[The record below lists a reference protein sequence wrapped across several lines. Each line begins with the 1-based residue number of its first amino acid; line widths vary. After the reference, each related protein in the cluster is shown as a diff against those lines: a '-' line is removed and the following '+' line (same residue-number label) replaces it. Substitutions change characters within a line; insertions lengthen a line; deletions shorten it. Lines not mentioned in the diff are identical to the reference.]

1 MVREI
6 TDFVTENLRPHS
18 ADADRAAEL
27 LAGRLTLGEVTSA
40 LPAGLDW
47 EGAEKKFGAR
57 HTGALHG
64 FRWLD
69 VLRRES
75 TASDDQAALLW
86 GQLVA
91 SWATHMG
98 GRQGGPPWYSR
109 VLSERLRVLALGA
122 PLVRSSP
129 WFTKLIDKHRAAA
142 YRWFAN
148 PAAHLRWE
156 HMIESLAA
164 LHVTGFVDS
173 ATMSQAVTRWVRA
186 AVDDQGWCS
195 AGDVPASEEV
205 REGIAARLRVLADDG
220 IDVMA
225 AQERLANRRFAQY
238 LVDPFGNWVGMGERS
253 PEPGYGEHDPH
264 VTYSLTHGEEG
275 EPPTELGVV
284 ASNGYICRRSG
295 FGENER
301 TCDQETMMTVLF
313 GPADRP
319 GAHLDGGRI
328 TYSADGVSWL
338 IDPVGDR
345 HVAVDEHSTATLDLP
360 YHAAGA
366 VTSLVRHERGDQA
379 DLYVLRS
386 NGHRPGLLTRS
397 IAWSDVGE
405 YFIVTDRSEKA
416 TAKLQQHW
424 IVPPE
429 VEITLPADTDG
440 SCAVW
445 FACGGVSFALHAF
458 GAEPGGARVEKLS
471 DQAQRVTFTRAD
483 GQDRLVTWGGRV
495 VEPQKHDVVA
505 ESAPWGVLV
514 RVEDKAYSEAV
525 AMAVDGVAVL
535 AHDAGLEE
543 AGRRLSTAA
552 AGSAF
557 PLESRAA
564 ALDLI
569 KTVKDAAWESGGDP
583 QVRADGIRRLKE
595 FVDQHG
601 LMRSA
606 NHGTG
611 AAMVDL
617 ASRDLTNLL
626 QDELPP
632 GAQRRD
638 PVINWSGSSL
648 DAAGLEHSFYKVPI
662 VTSRGRSEPIASDRA
677 HLRTFDYG
685 SLVVPVYVR
694 PRSGRTLLVSFYGA
708 LDRTKIRLPYF
719 SMLRSFQAL
728 PIPLMVLSDPL
739 LDLDGGM
746 RLSWYLG
753 VEEIDIHREV
763 AKIIEDHAQQQG
775 FERVILFGSSGGGFT
790 ALQVGSHLPG
800 CQVITANPQVRLS
813 HYSPR
818 ATVRA
823 ALNAFGVEE
832 VPEGQ
837 ASRMD
842 ALQRYREIGFDR
854 DVLYV
859 QNTGDQTHM
868 TNHFEPFV
876 AEFKASRN
884 AHRLD
889 ARTNYTG
896 PGHRAGTP
904 QTFINLVKEFLDR

>member
-1 MVREI
+1 MVRELA
-6 TDFVTENLRPHS
+6 DFVTEDLRPHS

-27 LAGRLTLGEVTSA
+27 LAGRLSLGEVTSV

-47 EGAEKKFGAR
+47 EGAEKKFGTR
-57 HTGALHG
+57 HAGALHG

-91 SWATHMG
+91 SWATYMG

-109 VLSERLRVLALGA
+109 ALSDRLRVLALGA
-122 PLVRSSP
+122 PLVRASP
-129 WFTKLIDKHRAAA
+129 WFIKLVDKHRIAAS
-142 YRWFAN
+142 RWLAN
-148 PAAHLRWE
+148 PAAHLRWG
-156 HMIESLAA
+156 HLIESLAA
-164 LHVTGFVDS
+164 LHVIGLVDGP
-173 ATMSQAVTRWVRA
+173 TISQTVARWVRT

-195 AGDVPASEEV
+195 AGDIPASEEV
-205 REGIAARLRVLADDG
+205 REGIAARLHVLADDG
-220 IDVMA
+220 IDVTA

-238 LVDPFGNWVGMGERS
+238 LVDPFGNWVGMGEKV
-253 PEPGYGEHDPH
+253 PEPDYGAQDPH

-275 EPPTELGVV
+275 EPPTELGMV
-284 ASNGYICRRSG
+284 APNGYICRRSG

-328 TYSADGVSWL
+328 TYTSDGVSWL
-338 IDPVGDR
+338 IDPMGDR

-360 YHAAGA
+360 YRASGAA
-366 VTSLVRHERGDQA
+366 TSLVRHSRVDQA
-379 DLYVLRS
+379 DLYVLRN
-386 NGHRPGLLTRS
+386 NGHRPGVLTRS

-405 YFIVTDRSEKA
+405 YFIVTDRSEKT
-416 TAKLQQHW
+416 TAQLQQHW
-424 IVPPE
+424 IIPLDVE
-429 VEITLPADTDG
+429 VTLSAEVGDPCT
-440 SCAVW
+440 VW
-445 FACGGVSFALHAF
+445 LSRGDASFALHAF
-458 GAEPGGARVEKLS
+458 GAEPGGARVERLS
-471 DQAQRVTFTRAD
+471 DQAQRVTFTRAED
-483 GQDRLVTWGGRV
+483 QGRLVTWGGRV
-495 VEPQKHDVVA
+495 VELQKHDVVA

-514 RVEDKAYSEAV
+514 RVADKAYSEAV
-525 AMAVDGVAVL
+525 AMTEDGVAVL
-535 AHDAGLEE
+535 AHDTDLEA
-543 AGRRLSTAA
+543 AGRLLSTAA
-552 AGSAF
+552 AGSVF
-557 PLESRAA
+557 PVESHTA

-569 KTVKDAAWESGGDP
+569 KTVKNAAWESGGDP

-626 QDELPP
+626 QDGLPP

-694 PRSGRTLLVSFYGA
+694 PRSGRTLLVSFHGA

-763 AKIIEDHAQQQG
+763 AKMVEDYAEKESI
-775 FERVILFGSSGGGFT
+775 ERVILLGSSGGGFT

-800 CQVITANPQVRLS
+800 RQVITANPQVRLS
-813 HYSPR
+813 RYSPR
-818 ATVRA
+818 VTVRA

-842 ALQRYREIGFDR
+842 ALQRYREIDFDR

-904 QTFINLVKEFLDR
+904 QMFIDLVKEFLDR